1 MAALPV
7 PPAPS
12 LDLPESSLVDFLFGF
27 FFSLAKI
34 DCLATNESLCC
45 LGELEPAALVLDG
58 LDDGLEEVPDA
69 AAVEEAAFLA
79 VVVINNPAAVFLVVA
94 AAGAEDGLLEDD
106 MVVLARVILGL
117 EAGAD

>member
-12 LDLPESSLVDFLFGF
+12 LDLPESSLIDFLFGF

-58 LDDGLEEVPDA
+58 LEDGLEDIPDA
-69 AAVEEAAFLA
+69 AVEAAFLA
-79 VVVINNPAAVFLVVA
+79 VVVINNPAAVFLVA